1 MVASG
6 KQKFD
11 GLGADYD
18 RYRPRYPD
26 ALFDV
31 LAARLSPIEEPHVVD
46 AGAGTG
52 VALEGLIPRLPAG
65 ARIDAVDISG
75 DMVARG
81 REKFPTVTWHVGPA
95 EPFLESIT
103 GIDLVVAAQAY
114 QWMDRPRYLSAAA
127 DCLTPRG
134 LVAIMQNNRDFTAN
148 PFLDAYESLLE
159 ELSPGYSRSYRSFD
173 IAAELGERFE
183 AVTDHRVT
191 WEWKVR
197 REDFAAM
204 TQTST
209 QVQRALAADADE
221 FHRRLSALLDAHQ
234 SDGDV
239 VLTYTSELFIASG
252 PRDMKEPAQPTGR
265 SFIS

>member
-6 KQKFD
+6 TQKFD

-26 ALFDV
+26 ALFDL
-31 LAARLSPIEEPHVVD
+31 LAARLTAEQPHVVD
-46 AGAGTG
+46 TGAGTG

-65 ARIDAVDISG
+65 ARIDAVDVSS
-75 DMVARG
+75 DMVAQG

-95 EPFLESIT
+95 EPFLESLS

-127 DCLTPRG
+127 GCLAPGG
-134 LVAIMQNNRDFTAN
+134 LVAIMQNNRDFTTN

-173 IAAELGERFE
+173 IAAELGERYE
-183 AVTDHRVT
+183 VVTEHHAT
-191 WEWKVR
+191 WER
-197 REDFAAM
+197 RMSCEDFAAM
-204 TQTST
+204 ARTST
-209 QVQRALAADADE
+209 QVQRALAADADT
-221 FHRRLSALLDAHQ
+221 FHRRLSELLDSHQ
-234 SDGDV
+234 SGGAV
-239 VLTYTSELFIASG
+239 VLTYTSELFIASD